1 METISIVAIAVSL
14 VSLAVALARKHTHVT
29 ADLMAE
35 RDLAL
40 QQNEKLAEELAQT
53 RDELHAAVVKIT
65 PDVLA
70 SYAKQAVA
78 YAEQMGGTGE
88 EKLRHAIG
96 AVQRND
102 AGDNGK
108 RDWSDSQ
115 IRIAIEAE
123 LRRADR

>member
-1 METISIVAIAVSL
+1 MDPVSIVALVVSFIA
-14 VSLAVALARKHTHVT
+14 LAVALARKHTHVT
-29 ADLMAE
+29 ADIQAE
-35 RDLAL
+35 LDLAV
-40 QQNEKLAEELAQT
+40 QRNEKLAEELAQT

-78 YAEQMGGTGE
+78 YADQMGGTGE

-96 AVQRND
+96 AAQRLD

-115 IRIAIEAE
+115 IRIAIEAA
-123 LRRADR
+123 LAHR

>member
-1 METISIVAIAVSL
+1 MDPVSIVAIVVSL
-14 VSLAVALARKHTHVT
+14 IALAVALARKHTHVT
-29 ADLMAE
+29 ADIQAE
-35 RDLAL
+35 LDLAV
-40 QQNEKLAEELAQT
+40 QRNEKLTEELEQT
-53 RDELHAAVVKIT
+53 RAELHAAVVKIT

-78 YAEQMGGTGE
+78 YAEQMGGTNE

-96 AVQRND
+96 AAQRLD

-108 RDWSDSQ
+108 RDWSDAQ

-123 LRRADR
+123 LSRADR